1 MREKTRKLS
10 IRTKILVPAAV
21 LILIVCGAMGIPWY
35 QSVQESV
42 IKMGMDQAQMASSM
56 VALEIDR
63 EVLKGLEPGCED
75 TEEYKNTLAMLRSIK
90 EEYELAYLYTLY
102 TDGQKVYYGIDS
114 DSSEQQANVGDEF
127 EYSYADMATV
137 FSGERYAHEYIEES
151 IYGAVISV
159 YDPVFDN
166 DGNVI
171 AVIGSDYDANELVKQ
186 INSTNRKIILTT
198 IFYIVVSFLVLG
210 LIVGKITKSLR
221 VVDQKIFDLVHSE
234 GDLTQKVEITTGDEM
249 ELIANNVNK
258 LLAHI
263 HEIMMNIAANSGQL
277 NGSSKGMVESIS
289 MAEANITE
297 ISATMEQMSA
307 SMEETS
313 ASLGNVNEAI
323 DRVYQAVEA
332 ISGNANEGKASS
344 GEIMQKATAIY
355 QSAVKEQEDAKE
367 LAQNMSDIVNEKIER
382 SKAVEEISTLTTN
395 IIGITEQTNLLALNA
410 SIEAAR
416 AGEAGKGFAVVAD
429 EIGKLASNSAETA
442 TQIQR
447 VSVEVIEAVN
457 ELAKKAEEMLVF
469 LDETTMKGYE
479 KLLETSGS
487 YYEDVD
493 HMNQMMQT
501 FADESGAV
509 KNSIDEIKESV
520 HAVNIAVE
528 ESARGVS
535 NVTAM
540 SVDLTASAAGIE
552 NEANN
557 NMNVAELLNVE
568 VNKFKLE

>member
-1 MREKTRKLS
+1 MKEKTRKLS

-35 QSVQESV
+35 QSVQENV

-151 IYGAVISV
+151 KYGAVISV

-221 VVDQKIFDLVHSE
+221 VVDQKIYDLVHSE
-234 GDLTQKVEITTGDEM
+234 GDLTQKLEITTGDEM

-277 NGSSKGMVESIS
+277 NASSKSMVESIS
-289 MAEANITE
+289 SAEANITE

-313 ASLGNVNEAI
+313 ASIGNVNEAI
-323 DRVYQAVEA
+323 DRVYEAVES
-332 ISGNANEGKASS
+332 ISGNADEGKTSS

-355 QSAVKEQEDAKE
+355 QNAVREQEEAKE
-367 LAQNMSDIVNEKIER
+367 LAQNMSDIVNEKIEK

-416 AGEAGKGFAVVAD
+416 AGEAGRGFAVVAD

-442 TQIQR
+442 AQIQR
-447 VSVEVIEAVN
+447 VSVEVIDAVN
-457 ELAKKAEEMLVF
+457 ELAKKAEEMLAF
-469 LDETTMKGYE
+469 LDETTMKGYD

-501 FADESGAV
+501 FADESSAV

-540 SVDLTASAAGIE
+540 SVDLTASAGGIE
-552 NEANN
+552 HVASN
-557 NMNVAELLNVE
+557 NMEIAEQLNVE